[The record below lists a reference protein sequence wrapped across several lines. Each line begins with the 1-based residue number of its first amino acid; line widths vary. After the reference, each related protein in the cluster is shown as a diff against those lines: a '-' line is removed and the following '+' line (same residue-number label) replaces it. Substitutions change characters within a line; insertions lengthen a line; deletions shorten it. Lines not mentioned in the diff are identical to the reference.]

1 MNRKEIIQAAEEQF
15 KEEVELILS
24 KYLVREN
31 VPYSELPSHV
41 EIKGEYDSSELVEV
55 VSYKLPEGNETET
68 LSVFKDYCGRFILA
82 YERLEFVRK
91 YGGWK
96 QSIVTEELSRLE
108 IWITKAKKV
117 SISESFDNPD
127 FRNKYQEYQRLL
139 NGFYLENKMEEEQLH
154 QTSTASQVY
163 GRYFLFKELLEKGG
177 EESYPVEKYLGF
189 MRGVN
194 YLNTKQIMK
203 LSDYDRMVTLTT
215 NFLKDIISN
224 KTPNAT
230 PFGIPNAIPM
240 INLPKEVVRK
250 AYHNIYTFILEKE
263 HKDSLL
269 RFMGDLFVDFKG
281 LKGRKN
287 LRGAT
292 DHSNFSKGHDQQ
304 TAFETK
310 SF

>member
-1 MNRKEIIQAAEEQF
+1 MNKEKVIQEAKKQYD
-15 KEEVELILS
+15 EEVEMILS
-24 KYLVREN
+24 KYRVRKKI
-31 VPYSELPSHV
+31 PYSELPSYI
-41 EIKGEYDSSELVEV
+41 EIKGEYDSSELVEI
-55 VSYKLPEGNETET
+55 VSYILPEGNETET
-68 LSVFKDYCGRFILA
+68 FNVFKDYCGRFVLA

-96 QSIVTEELSRLE
+96 QSILAEELSRLE
-108 IWITKAKKV
+108 SWITEAKKV
-117 SISESFDNPD
+117 SISESFGNPD

-139 NGFYLENKMEEEQLH
+139 NGFYLENKMGKEQLH

-163 GRYFLFKELLEKGG
+163 GRYFLFKELLIKGG

-194 YLNTKQIMK
+194 YLDTKPIMK
-203 LSDYDRMVTLTT
+203 PRDYDRMITLTT
-215 NFLKDIISN
+215 NFLEEIIGN
-224 KTPNAT
+224 RTPNGT